1 MKTLVQL
8 KWEDLKE
15 IRTWGH
21 TESYSQRGTE
31 FRVFVL
37 HVSKD
42 NFTIISVVKPVH
54 VLHCEMAYLFSYIK
68 ICGITVSEVHYDI

>member
-21 TESYSQRGTE
+21 TETYSQRGTE
-31 FRVFVL
+31 FRVFV

-42 NFTIISVVKPVH
+42 SFTVISVVKPVYL
-54 VLHCEMAYLFSYIK
+54 LHSETVYLFH
-68 ICGITVSEVHYDI
+68 T